1 MVLLTTRTCS
11 PHELGRFAQGP
22 ETNPLKKEGLHSSRG
37 DNKYGWS
44 PQTLLDVRVL
54 DVRCVVRGTSVRTF
68 TIQYEHTTV
77 LHTGETGGVDRA
89 MQRIDRV
96 LHREP
101 LLRR

>member
-1 MVLLTTRTCS
+1 MVAANVTGRPRT
-11 PHELGRFAQGP
+11 GR
-22 ETNPLKKEGLHSSRG
+22 PLRG
-37 DNKYGWS
+37 AMF
-44 PQTLLDVRVL
+44 Q
-54 DVRCVVRGTSVRTF
+54 CAH
-68 TIQYEHTTV
+68 IQYEHTTV